1 MQNISVVIICKNEK
15 DEIGRCIQSLDG
27 LTDDVVVVDNGST
40 DDTQSIARKAG
51 ARVIEDTWEGF
62 GRTKK
67 KATAFAKYDWIL
79 NLDADESI
87 DTELKHSLLELS
99 LDNALE
105 VFEIKFRN
113 FLGNKYV
120 RFGEWGGDKHIR
132 LFNRSK
138 VNWNEA
144 RVHEGLLLPVDT
156 KIKKLKGNVL
166 HYTMKNEA
174 EFAEKMS
181 KYASLSAEKYAEQGK
196 KSSWFKVKIAPLFAF
211 LKYYIF
217 KLGFLDGRE
226 GWICAKMTSY
236 YTFKKY
242 ARLLEM
248 NKSKNI
254 N

>member
-1 MQNISVVIICKNEK
+1 MQNISAVIVCKNEE
-15 DEIGRCIQSLDG
+15 DEIGRCLQSLTG
-27 LTDDVVVVDNGST
+27 LTDDVVVLDNGST
-40 DDTQSIARKAG
+40 DRTQSIAREAG

-67 KATAFAKYDWIL
+67 KATGFAIYDWIL

-87 DTELKHSLLELS
+87 DAELKNSLLSLS
-99 LDNALE
+99 LDNDQE
-105 VFEIKFRN
+105 VFEIKFKN
-113 FLGNKYV
+113 FLGDKYV

-132 LFNRSK
+132 LFNRTK

-144 RVHEGLLLPVDT
+144 RVHEGLLLSSEIKV
-156 KIKKLKGNVL
+156 KKLKGYVL

-181 KYASLSAEKYAEQGK
+181 KYANLSAEKYAEQGK

-236 YTFKKY
+236 YTFLKY
-242 ARLLEM
+242 ARLFEM
-248 NKSKNI
+248 NKSKSI